1 MHALFFGTK
10 RAFHATLRILRKPL
24 KTLGLT
30 SARFDLLWILQRS
43 CDASARQSKLRKE
56 LGVTAPTVSR
66 MVKSLEALGI
76 VRTERDWYDRRQRIV
91 RLTREGLARIRAAI
105 ECFMRGRI
113 PRKILDRAFGH
124 NGERGKSRAEVI
136 FLRMC
141 EYEELLR
148 RIRDMCGDTARLHYD
163 WHPDD

>member
-1 MHALFFGTK
+1 
-10 RAFHATLRILRKPL
+10 
-24 KTLGLT
+24 
-30 SARFDLLWILQRS
+30 
-43 CDASARQSKLRKE
+43 
-56 LGVTAPTVSR
+56 
-66 MVKSLEALGI
+66 
-76 VRTERDWYDRRQRIV
+76 
-91 RLTREGLARIRAAI
+91 
-105 ECFMRGRI
+105 MRGRI

-148 RIRDMCGDTARLHYD
+148 RIRDMCGDTAKLHYD